1 MSSVETL
8 ALALGHVRN
17 AVWQLMGN
25 GEPDGLAIGLECLD
39 LEAILNPD
47 DIEPA
52 VLDVNAGP
60 ADSLLQ
66 AVRLLQ
72 RIPDHVA
79 PAAWP
84 MLASLTAKLG

>member
-1 MSSVETL
+1 MNSTL
-8 ALALGHVRN
+8 AVALGHVRN

-25 GEPDGLAIGLECLD
+25 DQPDGLTLGLECLD

-52 VLDVNAGP
+52 VVPPEPTTA
-60 ADSLLQ
+60 ASLAAAREAMEQ
-66 AVRLLQ
+66 
-72 RIPDHVA
+72 IPVQIA

-84 MLASLTAKLG
+84 VLASLTTKLG